1 MKKTII
7 AISLIMSLLM
17 VSQVMAWGPRNGNSA
32 MNGMGMGWMSNLNLT
47 QDQKVKLAELRQ
59 NMMKETTTTRSKLA
73 ALRIEI
79 RTLFTQ
85 QNADEEKLK
94 AMHSEMLT
102 LQKKLQEKR
111 FTYRLAMRKIL
122 TTQQLAMLSQGRGF
136 IGSHGMGSGFMRK
149 GHGRHGG
156 CGQGRSLAF

>member
-59 NMMKETTTTRSKLA
+59 NILKETTTTRSKLA
-73 ALRIEI
+73 ALRIEF
-79 RTLFTQ
+79 RTLFAQ
-85 QNADEEKLK
+85 QNAVEAKLK
-94 AMHSEMLT
+94 AMHAEMLA

-111 FTYRLAMRKIL
+111 FEFRLAMREVL
-122 TTQQLAMLSQGRGF
+122 TPAQLAMLSQGRRFMG
-136 IGSHGMGSGFMRK
+136 GRGMGSGYMRQ
-149 GHGRHGG
+149 GHGRHNG
-156 CGQGRSLAF
+156 CGQGRSFAF